1 MKDTKRMIWLS
12 KRRRH
17 LLSMLRK
24 HPKEIGFVWELVQ
37 VNVELKSL
45 SRYPEP
51 EYVSELYRREDWI
64 AETN

>member
-1 MKDTKRMIWLS
+1 
-12 KRRRH
+12 
-17 LLSMLRK
+17 LSMLRK
-24 HPKEIGFVWELVQ
+24 HPKEIGFVRELVQ